1 MSELTSQIANELA
14 KKFSN
19 PNAVKVE
26 NLNDAL
32 RLLSKW
38 RSVLIQN
45 TLLNNQG
52 TKVLQGPLSGME
64 FLSDSAEG
72 CHVAKLLGCYEQPL
86 HPYIEQAI
94 SSEYQ
99 TILNIGCAEGYYA
112 VGMSRRMPKTKML
125 AFDLNPK
132 A

>member
-14 KKFSN
+14 QSFSN
-19 PNAVKVE
+19 PNAVKIE

-64 FLSDSAEG
+64 LPCRQTPWLLRATPSA
-72 CHVAKLLGCYEQPL
+72 LY
-86 HPYIEQAI
+86 
-94 SSEYQ
+94 
-99 TILNIGCAEGYYA
+99 
-112 VGMSRRMPKTKML
+112 
-125 AFDLNPK
+125 
-132 A
+132 